1 MTKGE
6 KDRILLELY
15 SLYNKSLYG
24 VIELN
29 VIENNAL
36 IANIA
41 KNDGIESVLIKLHKE
56 GLLNFEYKS
65 ITGQN
70 GKIIEIRIRGGVNF
84 TEKGFD
90 YLKELRK
97 NKFLKFWE
105 LLYKYILPIGYTIDI
120 VYTVFLFF
128 KGNN

>member
-1 MTKGE
+1 MTKKE

-29 VIENNAL
+29 VIKNNAL

-41 KNDGIESVLIKLHKE
+41 KNDGIESILMKLHE
-56 GLLNFEYKS
+56 EYLLNFEYKLLPDQS
-65 ITGQN
+65 
-70 GKIIEIRIRGGVNF
+70 GKIIEIRIKGGVNF

-97 NKFLKFWE
+97 NKFLKLWE
-105 LLYKYILPIGYTIDI
+105 LLYKYVLPIGYVIDI
-120 VYTVFLFF
+120 VYTFF
-128 KGNN
+128 SFFQRK

>member
-1 MTKGE
+1 MTKEE

-29 VIENNAL
+29 VIKDNAL

-41 KNDGIESVLIKLHKE
+41 KNDVIESVLVKLHKE
-56 GLLNFEYKS
+56 YLLNFVYKP
-65 ITGQN
+65 ITGQ
-70 GKIIEIRIRGGVNF
+70 GGEIIDIRIVGGVNF

-105 LLYKYILPIGYTIDI
+105 LLYKYVLPIGYVIDI
-120 VYTVFLFF
+120 VYTFF
-128 KGNN
+128 SFFQRK